1 MAIRQRQPAIRLQF
15 LLLGRPV
22 HPELFKIHCS
32 QDVRKGPYEAR
43 LWITQAGHVVSF
55 HLGKTTLTEVV
66 TDDPQKLPQ
75 RRRLLTLPF
84 KGEQDESLLYAQQ
97 VRYMANSQVE
107 TVSQR
112 LYRAIHQELS
122 QAGQRRG
129 MLKILAPGEG
139 QELGALSLIE
149 YDAQANRLGVFAY
162 HAFPAE
168 LTIIKTQ
175 SIFEVLEPAR

>member
-1 MAIRQRQPAIRLQF
+1 MAIRQRQPVTRLQF
-15 LLLGRPV
+15 LLLGKPV

-32 QDVRKGPYEAR
+32 HQLRKGPYEAQ
-43 LWITQAGHVVSF
+43 LWITQSGHVVSF

-66 TDDPQKLPQ
+66 TDDPHKLPQ

-84 KGEQDESLLYAQQ
+84 KGEQDEDLIYVQQ
-97 VRYMANSQVE
+97 IRYMANSQVE

-129 MLKILAPGEG
+129 ILHNFAPGEG

-149 YDAQANRLGVFAY
+149 YDAQSDRLGVFAY
-162 HAFPAE
+162 HTLPGE

-175 SIFEVLEPAR
+175 SIFEVIEPAV